1 MQANEKMKNQK
12 DILYE
17 LEISCTILR
26 TSINAL
32 AYDWSVSHTHV
43 RQVARG
49 ETKSARIHRLI
60 SETITKARKKVP
72 FQTDTLQDM
81 E

>member
-1 MQANEKMKNQK
+1 MKNQK

-17 LEISCTILR
+17 LEISCTILK

-32 AYDWSVSHTHV
+32 AYDWGVSHTHV

-49 ETKSARIHRLI
+49 ESKSARIRRLI
-60 SETITKARKKVP
+60 RETITKARQEVP
-72 FQTDTLQDM
+72 FQTSKHK
-81 E
+81 ENES

>member
-1 MQANEKMKNQK
+1 MKNQK
-12 DILYE
+12 NILYE
-17 LEISCTILR
+17 LEISCTILK

-32 AYDWSVSHTHV
+32 AYEWGVSHTHV

-60 SETITKARKKVP
+60 GETIIKAQKKVP
-72 FQTDTLQDM
+72 FQTDTLQDK